1 MADPDSLELLATR
14 RQLAAELLRLRLE
27 AGLSTHQLAQRIGA
41 SQSKVSRIER
51 ARAAVSI
58 PDVRAWAAATG
69 AGNARFDEL
78 LALAEQALTEAL
90 TRRTIL
96 RHGIAANQRA
106 IGEIEREAGLIREFS
121 PDLIPGLFQT
131 ADYYRQILT
140 SVPLPDGFN
149 PADAIAARL
158 DRQRVLYDETK
169 QFRYVLTEQAVR
181 WRFGSVESHRIQLD
195 LLIKLVT
202 LPHVHVAVIPLD
214 APAAAWHG
222 HGFVIFDGLPEDAD
236 PIVSMETLHGV
247 QRFSDPDEV
256 ARYLDVFERLH
267 RAAVTG
273 EAAIQFIAGVVA
285 SLR

>member
-14 RQLAAELLRLRLE
+14 RQLAAELLRLRLD
-27 AGLSTHQLAQRIGA
+27 AGLSTHQLAQRIGV
-41 SQSKVSRIER
+41 SQSKVSRIEH
-51 ARAAVSI
+51 ARTATSI

-69 AGNARFDEL
+69 AGNARVEEL
-78 LALAEQALTEAL
+78 LTLAERALTDTL

-106 IGEIEREAGLIREFS
+106 IGEIEREATLIREFS

-140 SVPLPDGFN
+140 TIPLPEDFN
-149 PADAIAARL
+149 PGEAIAARL
-158 DRQRVLYDETK
+158 DRQRVLYDEAK
-169 QFRYVLTEQAVR
+169 QFNYVLTEQAVR
-181 WRFGSVESHRIQLD
+181 WRFAGVESHRIQLD
-195 LLIKLVT
+195 LLTKLAT
-202 LPHVHVAVIPLD
+202 LPHVHLAVIPLD
-214 APAAAWHG
+214 APAPAWHG
-222 HGFVIFDGLPEDAD
+222 HGFVIFDGLPDDAD

-247 QRFSDPDEV
+247 QRFSDPGEV
-256 ARYLDVFERLH
+256 ARYLEAFERLR

-285 SLR
+285 GLR